1 MGCYY
6 HHVIQHV
13 CDQGEGEGRGR
24 GEREREREEGRGIG
38 EGIVCRRV
46 IARLKWRLVT
56 SATCDLYKLDCRR
69 DPRRNLLLCIAVAG
83 EVQKTE

>member
-13 CDQGEGEGRGR
+13 CDQGEGEGRV
-24 GEREREREEGRGIG
+24 ERERG
-38 EGIVCRRV
+38 GIVCRRV

-56 SATCDLYKLDCRR
+56 SATCDLYKLDRRR
-69 DPRRNLLLCIAVAG
+69 DPRRSLLLCIVVAG
-83 EVQKTE
+83 EVQKTEWNMPS